1 MLGKALGMQYK
12 SNVRSIEH
20 QFDTSRGA
28 TMSTATILSATTASS
43 GFVRPEVRRPVR
55 RPAISGPVAR
65 PDHVVPAPSLRS
77 DRRPSVQSCRV
88 EAAAPAGPWRLTDR
102 GIALV
107 LVLAV
112 MITVAAVT
120 VIGLTAW
127 RVTSADYT
135 TGSGASV
142 SSR

>member
-1 MLGKALGMQYK
+1 
-12 SNVRSIEH
+12 
-20 QFDTSRGA
+20 
-28 TMSTATILSATTASS
+28 MSTATILSATTASS

-55 RPAISGPVAR
+55 RPATSRGPVAR

-77 DRRPSVQSCRV
+77 ARRPSVQSCRV
-88 EAAAPAGPWRLTDR
+88 EAASAGPWRLTDR

-135 TGSGASV
+135 TGSAAAV

>member
-1 MLGKALGMQYK
+1 
-12 SNVRSIEH
+12 
-20 QFDTSRGA
+20 
-28 TMSTATILSATTASS
+28 MSTATTLTAPPATS

-55 RPAISGPVAR
+55 RLATSRGPVAR
-65 PDHVVPAPSLRS
+65 PDHVVRAPSLRA
-77 DRRPSVQSCRV
+77 DRRPAVQSCRV
-88 EAAAPAGPWRLTDR
+88 DVAAPAGQWRLTDR

-127 RVTSADYT
+127 RVTSTDYT
-135 TGSGASV
+135 TGSVASV
-142 SSR
+142 SWR